1 MFDNLQDKMDRVF
14 KTLRGEASLNEW
26 HIDNALKEIRVALL
40 EADVNFKVVR
50 EFTNRV
56 REKAVGQDVL
66 TAFSPAQQVTKI
78 VRDELQT
85 LLGENEVGLAL
96 VGSPAVVMMV
106 GLQGSGKTTTSGKL
120 ALHLKNRGRRPLLV
134 PCDVYR
140 PAAIEQLRVVANNV
154 KVPFFEIADNRD
166 PIKIAN
172 DAIRDAKTLLYD
184 TVILDTAGRLHV
196 DEELMQE
203 LTTIKNDVRPSEILF
218 VADAMTGQDAV
229 KSAKEFDDRLGVTG
243 IVLTKLDG
251 DARGGAALSIKS
263 VVNRPIKFG
272 GVGEK
277 YADLDVFYPDRMA
290 QRILG
295 MGDVLSLIEKVETE
309 VDKKEAARLS
319 DKAAKDKF
327 TLEDLRSQLQQVK
340 KMGPLSSLV
349 SMLPGAGK
357 ISEDDID
364 EKAVVRMQAIL
375 DSMTKKEREFPQI
388 INGHRK
394 KRIAK
399 GSGTSVQEINRL
411 LKQYLQ
417 MKKMMKTFS
426 KGFGARKF
434 GKMMKGLPPEL
445 LQYGGDEVAVKKRAP
460 LRRPLLR
467 RKVHVHDPDP
477 LRVAVAPLEVLEQR
491 PDEVAADVDAR
502 RHRARQRREVL
513 AQVVDAERILDQ
525 VADRRRRVVERRAV
539 FGDVERHRAVAV
551 AEPQQ
556 QTRQRGRVHLPIRLR
571 VNRLRLAHERGALD
585 PLLRIVRRHAAL
597 VIVDADEVDR
607 RGDDVE
613 VSLGEPRPCVAEKI
627 GHLLR
632 IAAAEERIEILA
644 VHVRVRAARRGEVL
658 LAL

>member
-14 KTLRGEASLNEW
+14 KTLRGEAALNEW

-40 EADVNFKVVR
+40 EADVHFKVVR

-66 TAFSPAQQVTKI
+66 TAFSPAQQVTKV

-134 PCDVYR
+134 PADVYR
-140 PAAIEQLRVVANNV
+140 PAAIEQLRIVANNV
-154 KVPFFEIADNRD
+154 KVPFFEIGENRN
-166 PIKIAN
+166 PIEIATK
-172 DAIRDAKTLLYD
+172 AVQEAKTLLYD
-184 TVILDTAGRLHV
+184 TVIIDTAGRLHI
-196 DEELMQE
+196 DDELMKE
-203 LTTIKNDVRPSEILF
+203 LEAIKSSTRPSEILF

-229 KSAKEFDDRLGVTG
+229 KSAKEFDERLGVTG

-263 VVNRPIKFG
+263 VVNRPIKLVG
-272 GVGEK
+272 IGEK
-277 YADLDVFYPDRMA
+277 YEDLDVFHPDRMA

-309 VDKKEAARLS
+309 IDRKEAAKLAERV
-319 DKAAKDKF
+319 ARDKF
-327 TLEDLRSQLQQVK
+327 TLEDLRAQLQQVK

-349 SMLPGAGK
+349 SMIPGAGK
-357 ISEDDID
+357 INEEDID
-364 EKAVVRMQAIL
+364 EKSIVRMQAIL

-426 KGFGARKF
+426 KGFGARRF
-434 GKMMKGLPPEL
+434 GKMMKGLPPEF
-445 LQYGGDEVAVKKRAP
+445 LQ
-460 LRRPLLR
+460 
-467 RKVHVHDPDP
+467 
-477 LRVAVAPLEVLEQR
+477 
-491 PDEVAADVDAR
+491 
-502 RHRARQRREVL
+502 
-513 AQVVDAERILDQ
+513 
-525 VADRRRRVVERRAV
+525 
-539 FGDVERHRAVAV
+539 
-551 AEPQQ
+551 
-556 QTRQRGRVHLPIRLR
+556 
-571 VNRLRLAHERGALD
+571 
-585 PLLRIVRRHAAL
+585 
-597 VIVDADEVDR
+597 
-607 RGDDVE
+607 
-613 VSLGEPRPCVAEKI
+613 
-627 GHLLR
+627 
-632 IAAAEERIEILA
+632 
-644 VHVRVRAARRGEVL
+644 
-658 LAL
+658 

>member
-40 EADVNFKVVR
+40 EADVHFKTVKD
-50 EFTNRV
+50 FTNRV
-56 REKAVGQDVL
+56 REKAVGEEVL

-78 VRDELQT
+78 VRDELQG
-85 LLGENEVGLAL
+85 LLGGNEVGLAL

-120 ALHLKNRGRRPLLV
+120 ASHLKSRGRRPLLV

-140 PAAIEQLRVVANNV
+140 PAAIDQLRIVANNV
-154 KVPFFEIADNRD
+154 KVPFFELGDNRN
-166 PIKIAN
+166 PIDIARK
-172 DAIRDAKTLLYD
+172 ALAEAKTLLYD
-184 TVILDTAGRLHV
+184 TVILDTAGRLHI
-196 DEELMQE
+196 DDELMQE
-203 LTTIKNDVRPSEILF
+203 LQTIKSDARPSEILF

-263 VVNRPIKFG
+263 VVNRPIKFV

-295 MGDVLSLIEKVETE
+295 MGDVLSLIEKVEAE
-309 VDKKEAARLS
+309 VDKKEAARL
-319 DKAAKDKF
+319 AERVAKDKF

-340 KMGPLSSLV
+340 KMGPLSTLV
-349 SMLPGAGK
+349 GMIPGAGK
-357 ISEDDID
+357 INEEDID

-375 DSMTKKEREFPQI
+375 DSMTRQEREYPQI

-417 MKKMMKTFS
+417 MKKMMRSFS

-434 GKMMKGLPPEL
+434 GKMMKGLPPEF
-445 LQYGGDEVAVKKRAP
+445 LQ
-460 LRRPLLR
+460 
-467 RKVHVHDPDP
+467 
-477 LRVAVAPLEVLEQR
+477 
-491 PDEVAADVDAR
+491 
-502 RHRARQRREVL
+502 
-513 AQVVDAERILDQ
+513 
-525 VADRRRRVVERRAV
+525 
-539 FGDVERHRAVAV
+539 
-551 AEPQQ
+551 
-556 QTRQRGRVHLPIRLR
+556 
-571 VNRLRLAHERGALD
+571 
-585 PLLRIVRRHAAL
+585 
-597 VIVDADEVDR
+597 
-607 RGDDVE
+607 
-613 VSLGEPRPCVAEKI
+613 
-627 GHLLR
+627 
-632 IAAAEERIEILA
+632 
-644 VHVRVRAARRGEVL
+644 
-658 LAL
+658 

>member
-14 KTLRGEASLNEW
+14 KTLRGEATLNEW

-40 EADVNFKVVR
+40 EADVHFKTVK

-56 REKAVGQDVL
+56 REKAVGLDVL
-66 TAFSPAQQVTKI
+66 TAFSPSQQVTKI
-78 VRDELQT
+78 VRDELQG
-85 LLGENEVGLAL
+85 LLGGNEVGLAL
-96 VGSPAVVMMV
+96 VGSPAVIMMV

-120 ALHLKNRGRRPLLV
+120 ALHLKSRGRRPLLV

-140 PAAIEQLRVVANNV
+140 PAAIDQLRIVANNV
-154 KVPFFEIADNRD
+154 KVPFLEIGDNRNPIEIARR
-166 PIKIAN
+166 AMTE
-172 DAIRDAKTLLYD
+172 AKTLLYD
-184 TVILDTAGRLHV
+184 TVILDTAGRLHI
-196 DEELMQE
+196 DDELMQE
-203 LTTIKNDVRPSEILF
+203 LHTIRDDVRPSEILF

-263 VVNRPIKFG
+263 VVNRPIKFV

-277 YADLDVFYPDRMA
+277 LADLDVFYPERMA

-295 MGDVLSLIEKVETE
+295 MGDVLSLIEKVEAE
-309 VDKKEAARLS
+309 VDKKEAARLAE
-319 DKAAKDKF
+319 KVAKDKF

-357 ISEDDID
+357 ISEEDID
-364 EKAVVRMQAIL
+364 EKAIVRMQAIL

-417 MKKMMKTFS
+417 MKKMMRSFS

-434 GKMMKGLPPEL
+434 GKMMKGLPPEFM
-445 LQYGGDEVAVKKRAP
+445 Q
-460 LRRPLLR
+460 
-467 RKVHVHDPDP
+467 
-477 LRVAVAPLEVLEQR
+477 
-491 PDEVAADVDAR
+491 
-502 RHRARQRREVL
+502 
-513 AQVVDAERILDQ
+513 
-525 VADRRRRVVERRAV
+525 
-539 FGDVERHRAVAV
+539 
-551 AEPQQ
+551 
-556 QTRQRGRVHLPIRLR
+556 
-571 VNRLRLAHERGALD
+571 
-585 PLLRIVRRHAAL
+585 
-597 VIVDADEVDR
+597 
-607 RGDDVE
+607 
-613 VSLGEPRPCVAEKI
+613 
-627 GHLLR
+627 
-632 IAAAEERIEILA
+632 
-644 VHVRVRAARRGEVL
+644 
-658 LAL
+658 